1 MNINEGHR
9 LNKHLE
15 QLVKLSQFDKEIVNF
30 EPQIKNEEEKL
41 KVFTKVVNQLT
52 QDVENLYHT
61 IDETKNKRI
70 KNDIHLKEL
79 SDKLEEIAGKH
90 KLAKNEKEV
99 KALQLEEEIAKE
111 QVSFANE
118 EIVRLDGIIESKTNE
133 LEELKK
139 QLAEEEESVREIKEA
154 VDANIAKLDET
165 RNNKYEEKSILISSV
180 DSKVLAF
187 YEKIKRWANESAV
200 VPIKKQACYGCHMK
214 LSDRFYSE
222 FILSD
227 EIMTCPHCGR
237 IIYKDD
243 SEEA

>member
-1 MNINEGHR
+1 M
-9 LNKHLE
+9 NKHLE
-15 QLVKLSQFDKEIVNF
+15 QLVKLSQFDKDIVNF

-41 KVFTKVVNQLT
+41 KVFTKVVDSLT
-52 QDVENLYHT
+52 KDVEKLYQI

-111 QVSFANE
+111 QVNFANE
-118 EIVRLDGIIESKTNE
+118 EIVRLDSVITSKTTE
-133 LEELKK
+133 LEEIKA
-139 QLAEEEESVREIKEA
+139 QLVEEEESVRELKEA
-154 VDANIAKLDET
+154 IDANIAKLEDS
-165 RNNKYEEKSILISSV
+165 RNGKYEEKSILISTV

-200 VPIKKQACYGCHMK
+200 VPVKKQACYGCHIR
-214 LSDRFYSE
+214 LNDRFYSE

-243 SEEA
+243 SAEA